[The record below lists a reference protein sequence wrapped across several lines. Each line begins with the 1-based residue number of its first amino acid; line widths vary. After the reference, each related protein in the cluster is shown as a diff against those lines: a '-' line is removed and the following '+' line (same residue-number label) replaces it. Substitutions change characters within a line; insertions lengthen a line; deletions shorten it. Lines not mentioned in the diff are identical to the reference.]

1 MNEKQILIVIIFLY
15 ISLKRTKLKWCQ
27 NREVDCS
34 HFATHLPIK
43 GNTFDTF
50 MNDKKEDIII
60 FFLLSFLAKVHI
72 HIFY

>member
-1 MNEKQILIVIIFLY
+1 MHDMIKNN
-15 ISLKRTKLKWCQ
+15 LKKYLSPKMIKCVSKSQ
-27 NREVDCS
+27 DVS

>member
-1 MNEKQILIVIIFLY
+1 MAISKSFLSTKIIKIMSTFQDL
-15 ISLKRTKLKWCQ
+15 
-27 NREVDCS
+27 S

-60 FFLLSFLAKVHI
+60 FFLLSFSQRCTF
-72 HIFY
+72 IFFIDKFV

>member
-1 MNEKQILIVIIFLY
+1 MIKIV
-15 ISLKRTKLKWCQ
+15 SKSQ
-27 NREVDCS
+27 DVS